1 MKELKREKLKKRSEK
16 DILDDI
22 FSDKEIENEK
32 DFLDSLDMEETLEKI
47 QEEAV
52 SDDVIVDF
60 SERPDTKVVEKAEPE
75 KEKTKEN
82 EQPENAE
89 APVVPEKEKKVEKEV
104 QAEENVLVKEEKQT
118 EKEIQTEQ
126 KDKDTT
132 VVYIDFT
139 EKPDVKLPNQEKDS
153 SK

>member
-132 VVYIDFT
+132 VV
-139 EKPDVKLPNQEKDS
+139 
-153 SK
+153 

>member
-60 SERPDTKVVEKAEPE
+60 SERPDTKVVEKA
-75 KEKTKEN
+75 
-82 EQPENAE
+82 
-89 APVVPEKEKKVEKEV
+89 
-104 QAEENVLVKEEKQT
+104 
-118 EKEIQTEQ
+118 
-126 KDKDTT
+126 
-132 VVYIDFT
+132 
-139 EKPDVKLPNQEKDS
+139 
-153 SK
+153 